1 MRGPRHEERWCFPLF
16 SIGFPLVFHGRW
28 AEGGQSKDVKTKD
41 ISAEGSTRH
50 GWAPRLRVAMMGAV
64 ASSDGS
70 TRERSD
76 VADLEKQLAPRKEE
90 ERMN

>member
-1 MRGPRHEERWCFPLF
+1 
-16 SIGFPLVFHGRW
+16 
-28 AEGGQSKDVKTKD
+28 
-41 ISAEGSTRH
+41 
-50 GWAPRLRVAMMGAV
+50 MMGAV

>member
-1 MRGPRHEERWCFPLF
+1 MRGPRHEERWC
-16 SIGFPLVFHGRW
+16 FPLVFHGRW
-28 AEGGQSKDVKTKD
+28 AEGGQSKDDVKTKD